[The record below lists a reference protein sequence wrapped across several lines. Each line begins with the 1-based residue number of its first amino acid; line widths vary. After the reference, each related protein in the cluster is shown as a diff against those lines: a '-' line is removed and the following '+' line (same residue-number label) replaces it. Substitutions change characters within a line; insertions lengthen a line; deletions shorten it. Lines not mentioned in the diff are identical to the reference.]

1 MTRRKIIITVAYYAS
16 FIAMGISMASLGPT
30 LPGLAQN
37 TGASLGLIGILFTAR
52 SFGSLVISSVSGSIY
67 DRLRGHLVMALMIV
81 VMAGLTALT
90 PMVHSIWLLVAL
102 LFLTG
107 ASQGLLNIGSNTFL
121 VWLHGDEVG
130 PLMNGLHFFFGV
142 GTFIAPIIVAQ
153 WISIQGGLT
162 WTYLLLAV
170 IILPT
175 ACVAFIPGPTV
186 PKLAHSSQKA
196 DLDWGLIILIAL
208 IFACYGGIVNTFG
221 GWIYTYVLKLDLA
234 NATQA
239 AYLNS
244 IFWGGLTVGRIIA
257 IPLAMRYKPQNLLR
271 VDFLGAFICL
281 VGMLIWPGPLNVI
294 ILASAGLGLFIAS
307 IYPTTMS
314 MAGQLMPINGKITGY
329 FSIGSSAGMMVVP
342 WIVGQLFVSI
352 GPQSF
357 IFVLISNA
365 VLAFLVLAMLG
376 LRTARKSVVE
386 II

>member
-186 PKLAHSSQKA
+186 PKLAHASQKA

-221 GWIYTYVLKLDLA
+221 GWIYTCLLYTSD
-234 NATQA
+234 A
-239 AYLNS
+239 ADDRE
-244 IFWGGLTVGRIIA
+244 V
-257 IPLAMRYKPQNLLR
+257 
-271 VDFLGAFICL
+271 
-281 VGMLIWPGPLNVI
+281 
-294 ILASAGLGLFIAS
+294 
-307 IYPTTMS
+307 
-314 MAGQLMPINGKITGY
+314 
-329 FSIGSSAGMMVVP
+329 
-342 WIVGQLFVSI
+342 
-352 GPQSF
+352 
-357 IFVLISNA
+357 
-365 VLAFLVLAMLG
+365 
-376 LRTARKSVVE
+376 
-386 II
+386 